1 VTVFSGFLG
10 AGKTT
15 ILLNLVSQLAGSGLT
30 FAWLKNEYGNVEV
43 DSRLARESSI
53 DVAEVLNG
61 CVCCTAVGKLGPAI
75 SELLERFKPERI
87 LLETSGSSHPAPL
100 AWELRRLA
108 EGGLPIVLDALICV
122 IDVENFKGYEDRSVT
137 AKMQTRYTDLI
148 LLNKW
153 EGVSEQHLDQVLDAV
168 CELNPETP
176 KIKTQR
182 GKVDQQLLIGLDSKL
197 WAHMQAKQAEGE
209 AAPEQPSHDDSDV
222 FVLDLVLPASTTIV
236 PWSRWESMLAALP
249 KDSVWRVKG
258 VILLPQPQ
266 PRDENLPTLPTAAS
280 DPVVSASSSNHA
292 NDCICCTAAAA
303 TSSAPAA
310 SSAVAT
316 FPYILNWAF
325 GRTSLRPLR
334 SERYTGPTRV
344 SYMGDRDI
352 GVCRADIAQRL
363 QVDLS
368 AINLL
373 AHR

>member
-1 VTVFSGFLG
+1 
-10 AGKTT
+10 
-15 ILLNLVSQLAGSGLT
+15 
-30 FAWLKNEYGNVEV
+30 
-43 DSRLARESSI
+43 
-53 DVAEVLNG
+53 
-61 CVCCTAVGKLGPAI
+61 
-75 SELLERFKPERI
+75 
-87 LLETSGSSHPAPL
+87 
-100 AWELRRLA
+100 
-108 EGGLPIVLDALICV
+108 
-122 IDVENFKGYEDRSVT
+122 
-137 AKMQTRYTDLI
+137 MQTRYTDLI